1 MNRIAIIEAFERLT
15 EALEDFNAFWASH
28 ALDGQV
34 WKLPLSPDGN
44 ALTHIDPELAQGE
57 EAIVLAADA
66 VRRLHWLP
74 GQFPKTVFRLP
85 GWIAVNAD
93 LQAMVN
99 AVNAAKHDLRRA
111 LKAIDP
117 RRRSQ
122 MATAT
127 LPGVSLLQAYRKID
141 FVDYTPVRLLWSW
154 AGHTTAHRRI
164 SAGEVAKLIEEART
178 HRVTGTSPEEWQ
190 TLLDRE
196 LQVLSAFVPSTP
208 LLYRRTI
215 APHPRVMVY
224 RQPGPHYAAML
235 HANLPLFFRAETRDD
250 LPDIDPLGPYDHD
263 VRRKPRRDQRRLV
276 PLIERL
282 DLYLPLQKR

>member
-1 MNRIAIIEAFERLT
+1 MDRVTIIEAFERLA
-15 EALEDFNAFWASH
+15 EALEDFNTFWTSH

-44 ALTHIDPELAQGE
+44 ALTRIAPQLAQGE

-85 GWIAVNAD
+85 GWVAVNAD
-93 LQAMVN
+93 LRSMVN
-99 AVNAAKHDLRRA
+99 VVNAAKQDLRRA
-111 LKAIDP
+111 LKQIEP
-117 RRRSQ
+117 RQRPKV
-122 MATAT
+122 AAAT

-141 FVDYTPVRLLWSW
+141 VVDYTPVRLLWSW
-154 AGHTTAHRRI
+154 AGHTTAHRRT
-164 SAGEVAKLIEEART
+164 SAGEVARLIEESRT

-190 TLLDRE
+190 AHLDRE

-224 RQPGPHYAAML
+224 RQPGPQYAAML
-235 HANLPLFFRAETRDD
+235 HANLPLFFRAETRDN
-250 LPDIDPLGPYDHD
+250 LPNIDPLGPYDHD

-276 PLIERL
+276 PLIKRL
-282 DLYLPLQKR
+282 DLYFPLKTL